1 MNRSDRLREVV
12 VDAEQMLRVLTSSV
26 GATVAVVGRD
36 LRFVYV
42 NEAFAA
48 WFDLT
53 PAQLRGRSLQDI
65 YGEYNHARYMPFVQR
80 ALAGEKV
87 HYQREVR
94 NPAGVDE
101 WRTICLTP
109 WIGDAGEVL
118 GFVTCAL
125 DVQELQVTT
134 QALHTANQR
143 LSSHMENS
151 PLAVI
156 EMDSAL
162 RLAHHSHR
170 ACELLGWRPQEPA
183 GQPVLA
189 LLQAEQEE
197 NAPLRLALRRLQ
209 RKEETRNRVEAT
221 HRRSDGTLVHCEWF
235 NSAHT
240 NALGEVESI
249 LSLVED
255 VTAKVQA
262 AQRLH
267 FMVRHDGLTGL
278 LNRMAFHECLE
289 RALSRSRRTGQPLA
303 VLFIDLD
310 AFKAVNDRFGHA
322 TGDLVL
328 REAASRLTEAV
339 RETDTVARIGG
350 DEFVVLL
357 DTEVQAATPRR
368 VCERILQ
375 SLAAPFPLP
384 GGPVVTLGASIG
396 VVCHPPGDGHADRL
410 LNLADQAMYDAKRAG
425 KGCMRTA

>member
-189 LLQAEQEE
+189 LLPPGNIKLRFFVPEAE
-197 NAPLRLALRRLQ
+197 LSGIRL
-209 RKEETRNRVEAT
+209 
-221 HRRSDGTLVHCEWF
+221 G
-235 NSAHT
+235 
-240 NALGEVESI
+240 
-249 LSLVED
+249 
-255 VTAKVQA
+255 
-262 AQRLH
+262 
-267 FMVRHDGLTGL
+267 
-278 LNRMAFHECLE
+278 
-289 RALSRSRRTGQPLA
+289 
-303 VLFIDLD
+303 
-310 AFKAVNDRFGHA
+310 
-322 TGDLVL
+322 
-328 REAASRLTEAV
+328 
-339 RETDTVARIGG
+339 
-350 DEFVVLL
+350 
-357 DTEVQAATPRR
+357 
-368 VCERILQ
+368 Q
-375 SLAAPFPLP
+375 SLAARCDGCGAPLQVRVSHIAAQAEYTPPVIYSNAQRARLVFMVEARPEPADAARLHP
-384 GGPVVTLGASIG
+384 GQPVDV
-396 VVCHPPGDGHADRL
+396 DRP
-410 LNLADQAMYDAKRAG
+410 AAG
-425 KGCMRTA
+425 TP